1 MKRQIF
7 FGTML
12 AAALGIGVGAQA
24 PQAGQAGQPA
34 TPAQE
39 RGGKEVT
46 VTGCLQAASST
57 ATAQPPAGDTTA
69 RQPTGSQSSQF
80 ILTSASTTSG
90 STGSGAAGAGTGTAG
105 TPKPS
110 ASATT
115 GSAGVKST
123 YRLTGD
129 ETANLQQYVNSRVEV
144 VGTVQENDR
153 TGSASGSAAGTGA
166 TGSATGTGTGA
177 ATGTG
182 STASSGSMAGGA
194 RADRNAPAL
203 QVTSVRQVS
212 PSCSGG
218 EAR

>member
-12 AAALGIGVGAQA
+12 AAVLGIGVGAQA

-39 RGGKEVT
+39 RGKQVT
-46 VTGCLQAASST
+46 VTGCLQPASST
-57 ATAQPPAGDTTA
+57 ATGQPAAGDTTA
-69 RQPTGSQSSQF
+69 RQPTGSPSAQF
-80 ILTSASTTSG
+80 ILTSASMTSG
-90 STGSGAAGAGTGTAG
+90 STGSGAAGTGTGTSG
-105 TPKPS
+105 TPAPP
-110 ASATT
+110 ATATT
-115 GSAGVKST
+115 GSTGVKST

-153 TGSASGSAAGTGA
+153 AGSTSDSAAAGTTA
-166 TGSATGTGTGA
+166 TGA

-182 STASSGSMAGGA
+182 STASGSMAGGA
-194 RADRNAPAL
+194 RSDRNAPAL
-203 QVTSVRQVS
+203 QVTSVRLVS
-212 PSCSGG
+212 PSCAA
-218 EAR
+218 EVR